1 MAVSNTV
8 TSFQQ
13 TIWSKSILRSLNKIT
28 SLRNHCDFK
37 YEKDSKNAKEVRILS
52 ITRPT
57 IRTYVPG
64 TSLTRESVVDGY
76 QTLQLNQYR
85 YFNFEIEDIVKAQ
98 SVPGLMEAST
108 DEAAKG
114 LALEGDKY
122 VASIIE
128 DGVENGVVVNEATDP
143 DTTETIAQSASV
155 ISLTTANAMASV
167 EDGFAAL
174 YGNDCKVSDMFYFEV
189 APKVFTIYRQSLT
202 ELSTNNPEIL
212 KKGAVGKINNAYVCI
227 ENCLPTGKTGTGST
241 DNVYYNVIRTD
252 KAIAFAEQIEK
263 VEHYRPEDAFTDAV
277 KGLYVFGA
285 KIVRPKEIYVMKTAM

>member
-1 MAVSNTV
+1 MAVANTI
-8 TSFQQ
+8 TNFQQ

-28 SLRNHCDFK
+28 SLRNHCNFQ
-37 YEKDSKNAKEVRILS
+37 YEKESKNAKEVKILS
-52 ITRPT
+52 VNRPT

-64 TSLTRESVVDGY
+64 TALTRESASDSS
-76 QTLQLNQYR
+76 QLLQLNQYR
-85 YFNFEIEDIVKAQ
+85 YFNFEVEDIVKAQ
-98 SVPGLMEAST
+98 SVPGLMEALT
-108 DEAAKG
+108 DEAGKG

-122 VASIIE
+122 VATIVKA
-128 DGVENGVVVNEATDP
+128 DVEATTP
-143 DTTETIAQSASV
+143 TVEVSSSV
-155 ISLTTANAMASV
+155 ITLTTSNAMSSV
-167 EDGFAAL
+167 EDGFAKL
-174 YGNDCKVSDMFYFEV
+174 YANDCKVSDMFYLEV
-189 APKVFTIYRQSLT
+189 APKVFTTYRQQLT

-227 ENCLPTGKTGTGST
+227 ENCLPTGRTGSGST
-241 DNVYYNVIRTD
+241 DNVYYNILRTD